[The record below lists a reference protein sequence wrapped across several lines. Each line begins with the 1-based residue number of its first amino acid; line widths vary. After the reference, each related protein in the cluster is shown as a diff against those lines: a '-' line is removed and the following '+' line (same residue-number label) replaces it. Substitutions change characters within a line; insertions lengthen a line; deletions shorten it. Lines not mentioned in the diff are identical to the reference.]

1 MGSIDKSQALTLR
14 WAEVAND
21 PSLRDLPYKIEVN
34 AWGKV
39 EMSPASYR
47 HGRLQGYI
55 IAALSEQLQGGAAL
69 GEVPILTDI
78 GVRVPD
84 VAWASDAFMAAARD
98 VSPLLSAPEVCIEII
113 SASNSDA
120 ELKEKTRAYLAAGA
134 HEVWL
139 VEEQGSIR
147 YFDALGEREVSGF
160 SVQLSIPRAEKE
172 Q

>member
-1 MGSIDKSQALTLR
+1 MGNIAKSQALTLR

-21 PSLRDLPYKIEVN
+21 PSLQDLPYKIEVN

-55 IAALSEQLQGGAAL
+55 IAALSKQLQGGAAL

-84 VAWASDAFMAAARD
+84 VAWASDAFIAAARD
-98 VSPLLSAPEVCIEII
+98 VSPLPSAPEVCIEIV
-113 SASNSDA
+113 SVSNSDA
-120 ELKEKTRAYLAAGA
+120 ELQEKTRAYLAAGA
-134 HEVWL
+134 QEVWL
-139 VEEQGSIR
+139 VAEQGSIR
-147 YFDALGEREVSGF
+147 CFDAFGERDASGF
-160 SVQLSIPRAEKE
+160 GVQLSIPHG
-172 Q
+172 

>member
-1 MGSIDKSQALTLR
+1 MGNIDKSQALTLR

-21 PSLRDLPYKIEVN
+21 PSLQDLPYKIEVN

-55 IAALSEQLQGGAAL
+55 IAALSKQLQGGAAL

-84 VAWASDAFMAAARD
+84 AAWASDAFIAAARD
-98 VSPLLSAPEVCIEII
+98 VSPLPSAPEVCIEIV
-113 SASNSDA
+113 SVSNSDA
-120 ELKEKTRAYLAAGA
+120 ELQEKTRAYLAAGA
-134 HEVWL
+134 QEVWL
-139 VEEQGSIR
+139 VAEQGSIR
-147 YFDALGEREVSGF
+147 CFDAFGERDASGF
-160 SVQLSIPRAEKE
+160 GVQLSIPHG
-172 Q
+172 